1 MAEQR
6 FPDIGRW
13 VSVFDRLM
21 KMYYDRGLAE
31 FEIGWGQQ
39 FYVEYLC
46 EHPGATPQEM
56 AERFRVDRGTLT
68 KIIKKLTEVDY
79 IRVTVDENDRRVRH
93 LYLTE
98 KALPAAEQIRK
109 VHADFYRDLSGDIPP
124 EEIAATERTLLRWR
138 TILIKKYGT
147 EWRRIMENREKHELS
162 SRKRTLIFACLV
174 VSGIASSI
182 LSTAMTTALPN
193 VVEYF
198 GISTSVGQWITSGYS
213 LAMGMIM
220 PLTAFL
226 ITRFPTKKL
235 YLVGIGSFIA
245 GLLLSI
251 FSWNFA
257 VMMVGRVLQACGNG
271 ILMTAAQVIILTVYP
286 VEKKGTMMGTYGLAT
301 TAAPVI
307 APTLAGL
314 MIDAFGW
321 KSIFYVALVIMAI
334 SFVISSIV
342 FEDVLELQDKKFDFI
357 SFVQSIV
364 AFGGITL
371 GIGNISGFGLI
382 SVEGGLP
389 LLVGAV
395 VCVFFILRQCGLE
408 KPFLDVKILGNRNY
422 SVSVIA
428 SMVLYLVMMGS
439 SVMMPLYV
447 QSVMG
452 YSAVVSG
459 LVTLPGSLATAI
471 VSPFAGNL
479 YDRMGIKKIFVVGS
493 AAARIY
499 SAISGMSLPP
509 LLRTP
514 LRIAAALNV
523 NPEYF
528 DLEPD

>member
-1 MAEQR
+1 MGNQ
-6 FPDIGRW
+6 
-13 VSVFDRLM
+13 
-21 KMYYDRGLAE
+21 
-31 FEIGWGQQ
+31 
-39 FYVEYLC
+39 
-46 EHPGATPQEM
+46 
-56 AERFRVDRGTLT
+56 
-68 KIIKKLTEVDY
+68 
-79 IRVTVDENDRRVRH
+79 
-93 LYLTE
+93 
-98 KALPAAEQIRK
+98 
-109 VHADFYRDLSGDIPP
+109 
-124 EEIAATERTLLRWR
+124 ERTKNEVNGRQ
-138 TILIKKYGT
+138 
-147 EWRRIMENREKHELS
+147 
-162 SRKRTLIFACLV
+162 RTLIFLCLV

-235 YLVGIGSFIA
+235 YLTGIGIFIA

-251 FSWNFA
+251 FSANFGI
-257 VMMVGRVLQACGNG
+257 MMAGRVLQACGNG

-321 KSIFYVALVIMAI
+321 KSIFYVALVIMAV
-334 SFVISSIV
+334 SFVISAFV
-342 FEDVLELQDKKFDFI
+342 FEDVLEIQDKRFDVV
-357 SFVQSIV
+357 SFVESIA

-371 GIGNISGFGLI
+371 GIGNISSFGLF

-389 LLVGAV
+389 LLIGAV
-395 VCVFFILRQCGLE
+395 VCVFFVIRQCGLE
-408 KPFLDVKILGNRNY
+408 KPFLDVKILANRNY
-422 SVSVIA
+422 SVSVIS

-459 LVTLPGSLATAI
+459 LVTLPGSLATAV
-471 VSPFAGNL
+471 VSPFAGRL
-479 YDRMGIKKIFVVGS
+479 YDKMGIKKIF
-493 AAARIY
+493 AA
-499 SAISGMSLPP
+499 G
-509 LLRTP
+509 
-514 LRIAAALNV
+514 AAALVVSNIGMFFLSLSTPLWVAAVLNV
-523 NPEYF
+523 IRNIAIGSLMMHGMKVSFFWMAAGALVLFLIAVFAVKEKR
-528 DLEPD
+528 